1 MERAAGRVLLVGV
14 GMAAEAVDHG
24 PEVGA
29 KPGEL
34 AWEEGDEGDFS
45 KSARRQ
51 DSEQ

>member
-1 MERAAGRVLLVGV
+1 MDGAT
-14 GMAAEAVDHG
+14 VDQG
-24 PEVGA
+24 PDEGA

-34 AWEEGDEGDFS
+34 AWEDGDDGDFS